1 MCVYVCVY
9 VCVCVCR
16 RSYNTQLRAQWFKYS
31 YQSINKHIYVF
42 DSHVPCGLVCAF
54 LQALGELT
62 TSTFATH
69 IHRQTQTDALLRAP
83 MHYYE
88 HLCNPYTDTDTKRC
102 TVLLMLSSQQR
113 EVDRTYIYIYIY
125 IERERESLV

>member
-1 MCVYVCVY
+1 MWIGVRISAGFGGIDYEHFC
-9 VCVCVCR
+9 
-16 RSYNTQLRAQWFKYS
+16 NT
-31 YQSINKHIYVF
+31 H
-42 DSHVPCGLVCAF
+42 
-54 LQALGELT
+54 
-62 TSTFATH
+62 
-69 IHRQTQTDALLRAP
+69 TQTDTNRCIATSTYALLRAP
-83 MHYYE
+83 MQPIHIHKQMHYYE